1 MPGESITDLQAQM
14 ICLVISLSIPGP
26 VHTEL
31 GGEQIW
37 RKHGILGRE
46 PGESQ
51 CLGVRQ
57 TAGTAAKTKQLY
69 ITFQLFRH
77 QELHHIEELCAV

>member
-1 MPGESITDLQAQM
+1 M
-14 ICLVISLSIPGP
+14 ICLVISLSYRAGTTLSL
-26 VHTEL
+26 VGSRS
-31 GGEQIW
+31 GGNTAYWAGSQ
-37 RKHGILGRE
+37 
-46 PGESQ
+46 GESQ

-57 TAGTAAKTKQLY
+57 AAGTAAKAKQLY